1 MQHPS
6 TMPATAPPPIGYP
19 PMSQPYVQGPAGPAM
34 LGQLQQWTTGLWG
47 CFEDVPNCFITF
59 CCPCITFGQIAE
71 IVDKGSSTCGTSGAL
86 YALIMALTGCQ
97 CIYSCSYRSKL
108 RYQHSLQESPC
119 NDCLIHCFCETCA
132 LCQEYRELKNR
143 GYDPQFGWQGEK
155 MNQGAM
161 VPPHMQGGMTH

>member
-1 MQHPS
+1 MEHRS
-6 TMPATAPPPIGYP
+6 AMPATAPPPVGYP
-19 PMSQPYVQGPAGPAM
+19 PMSQPNVQGPAGPAM

-71 IVDKGSSTCGTSGAL
+71 IVDKGSSSCGTSGAL

-108 RYQHSLQESPC
+108 RLAGRKDEPRSHGATTHARRYDPLRC
-119 NDCLIHCFCETCA
+119 TCA
-132 LCQEYRELKNR
+132 LGFKNGLRLHLITIQEVDEISQIKLYLKN
-143 GYDPQFGWQGEK
+143 
-155 MNQGAM
+155 
-161 VPPHMQGGMTH
+161 